1 MSLVRFC
8 CTRAIV
14 RNKVNCISPSS
25 VGRSHHQV
33 QSPWLAANATSNDV
47 VGSRRDYH
55 SGKQPSGD
63 ALGQFSRGMASQP
76 PPGAIGQRDPLN
88 TGFADPI
95 AAFKSKTLIE
105 LIRAY
110 AVYMICSSAYL
121 VENNMKVCVPRDLR
135 TQKLNF

>member
-25 VGRSHHQV
+25 AGRSNQV
-33 QSPWLAANATSNDV
+33 LSPWLAATTT
-47 VGSRRDYH
+47 RDYH
-55 SGKQPSGD
+55 SGKQQSGD
-63 ALGQFSRGMASQP
+63 ALGQFSRGLASQP

-121 VENNMKVCVPRDLR
+121 VENNMKVCVPPVIYVL
-135 TQKLNF
+135 QNLIFSYVIAVE